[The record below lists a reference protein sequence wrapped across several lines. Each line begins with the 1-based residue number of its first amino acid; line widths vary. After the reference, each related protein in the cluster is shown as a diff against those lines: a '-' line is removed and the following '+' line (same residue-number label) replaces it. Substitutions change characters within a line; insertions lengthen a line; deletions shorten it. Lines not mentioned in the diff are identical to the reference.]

1 MATKKICFTLQLWLC
16 RVISVLAARLSH
28 KKLHFLVHTLDHPL
42 YNILIWR
49 LILQSTLTRNLDVE
63 MTPITKKKFLEFE
76 PDDYQMEDGETRVY
90 IDPKSLKGI
99 IKRLAYVV
107 DIKEPIFILL
117 VSMVDIKC
125 R

>member
-1 MATKKICFTLQLWLC
+1 
-16 RVISVLAARLSH
+16 
-28 KKLHFLVHTLDHPL
+28 
-42 YNILIWR
+42 
-49 LILQSTLTRNLDVE
+49 

>member
-1 MATKKICFTLQLWLC
+1 
-16 RVISVLAARLSH
+16 
-28 KKLHFLVHTLDHPL
+28 
-42 YNILIWR
+42 
-49 LILQSTLTRNLDVE
+49 
-63 MTPITKKKFLEFE
+63 MTPTTKKKFLEFE

-99 IKRLAYVV
+99 ILRSANVV
-107 DIKEPIFILL
+107 NIIFILL

>member
-1 MATKKICFTLQLWLC
+1 
-16 RVISVLAARLSH
+16 
-28 KKLHFLVHTLDHPL
+28 
-42 YNILIWR
+42 
-49 LILQSTLTRNLDVE
+49 
-63 MTPITKKKFLEFE
+63 MTPTTKKKFLEFE

-107 DIKEPIFILL
+107 DIKETIFILL

>member
-1 MATKKICFTLQLWLC
+1 
-16 RVISVLAARLSH
+16 
-28 KKLHFLVHTLDHPL
+28 
-42 YNILIWR
+42 
-49 LILQSTLTRNLDVE
+49 
-63 MTPITKKKFLEFE
+63 MTPTTKKKFLEFE

-117 VSMVDIKC
+117 VSIVDKC